1 MMAVLTYLRFC
12 FRALVHGLVAGLI
25 AGSGAVASIL
35 TVKKAMPADW
45 EWLVIA
51 ATAYLAAHP
60 DQAPWLLPAFQWLGQ
75 CLTPPDFT
83 PGPPRV

>member
-1 MMAVLTYLRFC
+1 MNVEKVFQNVAHA
-12 FRALVHGLVAGLI
+12 AL
-25 AGSGAVASIL
+25 
-35 TVKKAMPADW
+35 
-45 EWLVIA
+45 IA